1 MKEDG
6 EGVTSSSSEPLPTSS
21 GQIGVPILTERLTK
35 MVTDV
40 KDGPVASGDGRAVGQ
55 LDIQD
60 CRDIRDAADKLK
72 ISNNPAVKAACG
84 SLDDQEG
91 RGWLGADLLGVTLL
105 HSYEAPTEGHKVGQQ
120 IDDILSDAKKQVER
134 LKGAARKRKTDARK
148 KGLGAAELAGK
159 LRSIDEKL
167 AADLSAYARTLV
179 DIELPK
185 GVVEVKRE
193 RPPPPLPTPVDTES
207 RLRAAVQAAEDAA
220 AIADCDL
227 IATRRVME
235 RADALRAEL
244 HKERVAN
251 ATNGWKLD
259 DEAYAELQA
268 HRAEL
273 DAAWAKHM
281 TVCSELR
288 QEHADAQLCA
298 HDAAF
303 AAEEARHNLA
313 AHRAAVKLEAE
324 LKAAHEA
331 ARAAADEEERLRRH
345 AELMALYDTMSPE
358 ELQAYV
364 QAREHI
370 RNTDLF
376 KDSPLRQPL
385 APGPPRVYDLRGD
398 SSKWQLS

>member
-1 MKEDG
+1 M
-6 EGVTSSSSEPLPTSS
+6 
-21 GQIGVPILTERLTK
+21 
-35 MVTDV
+35 
-40 KDGPVASGDGRAVGQ
+40 
-55 LDIQD
+55 
-60 CRDIRDAADKLK
+60 
-72 ISNNPAVKAACG
+72 
-84 SLDDQEG
+84 
-91 RGWLGADLLGVTLL
+91 

-268 HRAEL
+268 RRAEL
-273 DAAWAKHM
+273 DAAWAKH
-281 TVCSELR
+281 
-288 QEHADAQLCA
+288 
-298 HDAAF
+298 
-303 AAEEARHNLA
+303 
-313 AHRAAVKLEAE
+313 
-324 LKAAHEA
+324 
-331 ARAAADEEERLRRH
+331 
-345 AELMALYDTMSPE
+345 
-358 ELQAYV
+358 
-364 QAREHI
+364 
-370 RNTDLF
+370 
-376 KDSPLRQPL
+376 
-385 APGPPRVYDLRGD
+385 
-398 SSKWQLS
+398 

>member
-40 KDGPVASGDGRAVGQ
+40 KDGPVASGDGRAVDQ
-55 LDIQD
+55 LNIQD

-120 IDDILSDAKKQVER
+120 IDDIMSDAKKQVER